1 MCQSMFKKAFCKM
14 YVTICGRFCPDEGV
28 VAGYGNRIRAKHTA
42 KWGVQIA
49 GMIFQT
55 RSRTCCCIPSIL
67 CPVSPGHAFFEAEKK
82 THICRSFLLFYDS
95 LSSRLRS
102 IRYSFVFFSGSS
114 STSIRRA
121 FNMVPS
127 SFPGFIPSSMRSFP
141 AMAMVFK
148 DRH

>member
-1 MCQSMFKKAFCKM
+1 MYAAICWKFRLNEGGAAGCVNRMKAK
-14 YVTICGRFCPDEGV
+14 Y
-28 VAGYGNRIRAKHTA
+28 TA